1 MAYLVRETGTD
12 HRTDHGRSTPDWIAS
27 SQSPLRLQVET
38 AVFLALLAQ
47 SIPQHRAGSFARGDS
62 VSDKAPPAPQ
72 RAGPPVF
79 QPHLDLVRRD
89 LLVDLAGIV
98 AHEILGPGQFRN

>member
-12 HRTDHGRSTPDWIAS
+12 HRTGHGRSTPDWIAS

-47 SIPQHRAGSFARGDS
+47 SIP
-62 VSDKAPPAPQ
+62 PNT
-72 RAGPPVF
+72 
-79 QPHLDLVRRD
+79 
-89 LLVDLAGIV
+89 
-98 AHEILGPGQFRN
+98 GPGRSLAEIQ